1 MREFLALP
9 FLLLAKGFAQV
20 TSYIDSM
27 PCICFSLRE
36 AEDVTEDNLGEITE
50 IIRSKGDE

>member
-20 TSYIDSM
+20 TSYIDSA
-27 PCICFSLRE
+27 PCLCFSLRE
-36 AEDVTEDNLGEITE
+36 AEEVNDENLEEITD
-50 IIRSKGDE
+50 IIRSKDNE